1 MCLYLPEQEIAIE
14 ITDDEQSQPFEPEA
28 FPGIRLIRLTK
39 AQVARLAACQEG
51 GSTPPDDSLGTQAMA
66 WQRVTSRRRGG

>member
-14 ITDDEQSQPFEPEA
+14 ITDDEQSLPFEPEA

-39 AQVARLAACQEG
+39 AQVARLTAVQDGPDAPQ
-51 GSTPPDDSLGTQAMA
+51 DDSLGTQAMA
-66 WQRVTSRRRGG
+66 WQRVTSRRRD

>member
-14 ITDDEQSQPFEPEA
+14 ITDDEQSQPFDPGA

-39 AQVARLAACQEG
+39 AQMARLISGNGDADVPQGDYRGSQAA
-51 GSTPPDDSLGTQAMA
+51 A
-66 WQRVTSRRRGG
+66 WKRMTSHLKDG